1 MINFNYSRSYWEF
14 MYRSYSAHLQINPI
28 FCVGSNAG
36 FLWLQHL
43 SNEST
48 RVSRLKKLTYYQG
61 TDYRRF
67 MIVRNAILW
76 YFKLQILKAHDI
88 CKKDI

>member
-1 MINFNYSRSYWEF
+1 MIDFNYTRSFWEF

-28 FCVGSNAG
+28 YCIGSNAG

-48 RVSRLKKLTYYQG
+48 KVSRLKKLTYYQG
-61 TDYRRF
+61 SDYRKF
-67 MIVRNAILW
+67 MSIRNAILL
-76 YFKLQILKAHDI
+76 YFRLQILKS
-88 CKKDI
+88 KDLCRKEA

>member
-1 MINFNYSRSYWEF
+1 MINFDYSRLFWEF

-28 FCVGSNAG
+28 YCVGSNAG

-48 RVSRLKKLTYYQG
+48 KVSRLK
-61 TDYRRF
+61 
-67 MIVRNAILW
+67 N
-76 YFKLQILKAHDI
+76 
-88 CKKDI
+88 

>member
-1 MINFNYSRSYWEF
+1 MIDFNYTRSFWEF

-28 FCVGSNAG
+28 YCIGSNAG

-48 RVSRLKKLTYYQG
+48 KVSRLKKLTYYQG
-61 TDYRRF
+61 TDYRKF
-67 MIVRNAILW
+67 MSTRNAILL
-76 YFKLQILKAHDI
+76 YFRLQILKSKELCRKEA
-88 CKKDI
+88 

>member
-1 MINFNYSRSYWEF
+1 MIDFNYTRSFWEF

-28 FCVGSNAG
+28 YCIGSNAG

-48 RVSRLKKLTYYQG
+48 KVSRLKKLTYYQG

-67 MIVRNAILW
+67 MSIRNAILL
-76 YFKLQILKAHDI
+76 YFRLQILKS
-88 CKKDI
+88 KDLCRKEA

>member
-1 MINFNYSRSYWEF
+1 MIDFNYTRSFWEF

-28 FCVGSNAG
+28 YCIGSNAG

-48 RVSRLKKLTYYQG
+48 KVSRLKKLTYYQG
-61 TDYRRF
+61 TDYRKF
-67 MIVRNAILW
+67 MSIRNAILL
-76 YFKLQILKAHDI
+76 YFRLQISKS
-88 CKKDI
+88 KDLCRKEA

>member
-1 MINFNYSRSYWEF
+1 MIDFTYTRSFWEF
-14 MYRSYSAHLQINPI
+14 MYRSYSKHLQINPVYCI
-28 FCVGSNAG
+28 GGNAG

-48 RVSRLKKLTYYQG
+48 KVSRLKKLTYYQG
-61 TDYRRF
+61 KDYNKF
-67 MIVRNAILW
+67 MSVRNAILW
-76 YFKLQILKAHDI
+76 YFRLQILKSKNI